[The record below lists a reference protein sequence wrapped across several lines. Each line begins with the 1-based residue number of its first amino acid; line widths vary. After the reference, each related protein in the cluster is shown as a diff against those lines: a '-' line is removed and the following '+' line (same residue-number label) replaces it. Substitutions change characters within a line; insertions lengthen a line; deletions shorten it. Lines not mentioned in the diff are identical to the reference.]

1 MEVLCACDDGVTAT
15 SLSPLVEE
23 GRSSWR
29 RGPRP
34 LGFRSEGDVRWIC
47 RQVTVTL
54 GSLHMALRG
63 AGLTVITM
71 GSHVLNLHVSVYDGR
86 MDTRK
91 KREKDKEGGRKKK
104 EKKRKKKKE
113 EKKGKKRRRLEI
125 GFWLVHSLPAI

>member
-23 GRSSWR
+23 RRSSWR

-86 MDTRK
+86 MHSRK
-91 KREKDKEGGRKKK
+91 KRKKDKEERGEKKKKKKK
-104 EKKRKKKKE
+104 EKKKKKK
-113 EKKGKKRRRLEI
+113 KKRRRLEI